1 MEFDSENMKKDEILM
16 YKDYLKA
23 NKIKHGREVE
33 SYKRQKKELS
43 KLQATKRKKKKIDNL
58 FNQLIKSTKRINVL
72 ETDLKKSKEK
82 KKMLRS
88 EVKLLMTTIRNNVSK
103 YNQDAFNIDENQ
115 QRLLQSSTQLPP
127 E

>member
-1 MEFDSENMKKDEILM
+1 MEFDSENMKKDEVLM
-16 YKDYLKA
+16 YKDYLKE

-43 KLQATKRKKKKIDNL
+43 KLQATKRKKKKIDNI
-58 FNQLIKSTKRINVL
+58 FNQLIKTTKRINAL

-82 KKMLRS
+82 KKMLRF
-88 EVKLLMTTIRNNVSK
+88 EVNLFMTNIRRNISK
-103 YNQDAFNIDENQ
+103 YNQDAFNFDENQ
-115 QRLLQSSTQLPP
+115 QRLMRSSTQLPP